1 MSHLSPAETTHWC
14 VYDSGL
20 DTLHTGVTEPGQV
33 TSTIAGAIEIDEDAL
48 IRLEVHKAKLE
59 EPIEEDTQPP
69 YPGFF
74 LCCCCNRVV
83 LLREEDCVGKTTLY
97 EAVRDREEETR

>member
-1 MSHLSPAETTHWC
+1 

-33 TSTIAGAIEIDEDAL
+33 TSTVSGAIEADGDAL

-59 EPIEEDTQPP
+59 EPIEGSTPPP

-74 LCCCCNRVV
+74 LCNNRVV
-83 LLREEDCVGKTTLY
+83 LLRQEDCVGKTTLY
-97 EAVRDREEETR
+97 EAVRDRELETR